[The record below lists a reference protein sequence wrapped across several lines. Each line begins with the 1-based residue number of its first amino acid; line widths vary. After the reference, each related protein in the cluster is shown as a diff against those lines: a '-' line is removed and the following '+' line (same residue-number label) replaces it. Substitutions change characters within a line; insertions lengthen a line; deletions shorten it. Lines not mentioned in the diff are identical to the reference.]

1 MADKQ
6 QVIADLDK
14 VIGLIKR
21 DTKDITPEEKKEM
34 IADTLEYFDQYVSP
48 GWLKYR
54 KSVSSDSEEGA
65 VLEWEDEGAYCY
77 GLNGEKF
84 IDCLGG
90 FGIYTCGHRTSGS
103 SPWISGKSSC

>member
-34 IADTLEYFDQYVSP
+34 IADTL
-48 GWLKYR
+48 
-54 KSVSSDSEEGA
+54 
-65 VLEWEDEGAYCY
+65 
-77 GLNGEKF
+77 
-84 IDCLGG
+84 
-90 FGIYTCGHRTSGS
+90 
-103 SPWISGKSSC
+103 